1 MLGRFQNAGS
11 KSSLQSRT
19 CFPYEIENIWDGSC
33 HLSFIDMCDK
43 KYYAAKTEQQQWW
56 ILQITGMSCPR
67 HRLSLVA
74 KSRQCLQ
81 LFSSSSPA
89 YLREWIQSDVA
100 LRYIFARRL
109 DLWMSIHGSLWL
121 QMRPLSGSCPIHSNL
136 CKSYQIQLSPFP
148 PLVFD
153 LLWTESSSTI
163 GGLPLVR
170 AFFYNRPGVSSIL
183 HQVQCV
189 FAKGLQASFFQISQI
204 RPTARFSGPGCYQ
217 LPKIVAG
224 TCWWLSWLCA
234 PCTVCTA
241 RDLWMRARRAPTSRP
256 AEATSTSNSIFG
268 ENPYEITNFKL
279 FAVHI
284 SICEFCEWSYAHTFN
299 TKTPK
304 QPPSPQNLPQGSLFP
319 SYSSLWFECS
329 CLTPINNSPL
339 LRFLAPYHSLGQG
352 LMIII
357 A

>member
-33 HLSFIDMCDK
+33 HLSFIDLCDK
-43 KYYAAKTEQQQWW
+43 RHCRAKTEQQQWW
-56 ILQITGMSCPR
+56 ILQITGMSCQR

-189 FAKGLQASFFQISQI
+189 FAKGLQASFFQISQT

-234 PCTVCTA
+234 LCTVHGPRSLDA
-241 RDLWMRARRAPTSRP
+241 RAPSTNLP
-256 AEATSTSNSIFG
+256 ARWSNVNKQQHIWRESIS
-268 ENPYEITNFKL
+268 NFKL
-279 FAVHI
+279 FAVYI
-284 SICEFCEWSYAHTFN
+284 SICEFCKWSYAHTFN

-304 QPPSPQNLPQGSLFP
+304 QPPSPQNLLQGSLFP
-319 SYSSLWFECS
+319 SYSSLWFKCS
-329 CLTPINNSPL
+329 CLTPINSSPL